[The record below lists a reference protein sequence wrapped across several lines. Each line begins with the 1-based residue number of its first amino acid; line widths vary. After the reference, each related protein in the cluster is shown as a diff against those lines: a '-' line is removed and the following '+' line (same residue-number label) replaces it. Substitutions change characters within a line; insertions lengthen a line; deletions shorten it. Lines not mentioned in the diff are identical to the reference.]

1 MLGSAGHYSR
11 ESPSGILMITRLE
24 NNMRW
29 SLKF

>member
-1 MLGSAGHYSR
+1 MLGSAGHYSK
-11 ESPSGILMITRLE
+11 ELPSGILMITRLK